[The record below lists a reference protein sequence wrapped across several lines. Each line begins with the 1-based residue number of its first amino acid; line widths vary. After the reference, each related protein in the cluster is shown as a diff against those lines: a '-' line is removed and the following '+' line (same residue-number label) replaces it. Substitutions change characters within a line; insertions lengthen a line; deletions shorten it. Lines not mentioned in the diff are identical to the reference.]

1 MCRSLWERVVVCSWA
16 ASEGVAAGVGVAEEA
31 REEVDGGKMTGVA
44 VPEPE
49 AEAETEPVVEPGRE
63 GGWVRS

>member
-1 MCRSLWERVVVCSWA
+1 MVCSWA
-16 ASEGVAAGVGVAEEA
+16 ASEGVAADVGVAEA
-31 REEVDGGKMTGVA
+31 REGVDGGKMTGVA

-49 AEAETEPVVEPGRE
+49 AEAEPVVEPGRE

>member
-1 MCRSLWERVVVCSWA
+1 MCRSLCERVVVCSWA
-16 ASEGVAAGVGVAEEA
+16 ASEGVAADVGVAEA
-31 REEVDGGKMTGVA
+31 REGVDGGKMTGVA

-49 AEAETEPVVEPGRE
+49 AEAEPVVEPGRE